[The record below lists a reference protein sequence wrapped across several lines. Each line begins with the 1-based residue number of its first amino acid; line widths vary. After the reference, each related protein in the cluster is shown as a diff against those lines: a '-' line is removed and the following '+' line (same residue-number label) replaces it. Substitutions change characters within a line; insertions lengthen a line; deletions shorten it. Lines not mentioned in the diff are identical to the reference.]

1 MAPGSL
7 EMGAKVLVSWNLG
20 SLFDLL
26 TYLPV
31 CPVFAWI
38 WHPWLLRNASEIGIV
53 YY

>member
-38 WHPWLLRNASEIGIV
+38 WQRHRNASEVGIV